1 MSLLYQCRLFLPK
14 RYDPV
19 PLFHGVF
26 FIYTQS
32 GEKARFIKKI
42 HQKILIPAPMEW
54 TGLPRLY
61 HPLGFR

>member
-1 MSLLYQCRLFLPK
+1 MNN
-14 RYDPV
+14 PV
-19 PLFHGVF
+19 PLFHCVF

-54 TGLPRLY
+54 TELPRLY
-61 HPLGFR
+61 HP

>member
-1 MSLLYQCRLFLPK
+1 MYQYRLFLPQMNN
-14 RYDPV
+14 PV
-19 PLFHGVF
+19 PLFHCVL

-54 TGLPRLY
+54 TERPRLY
-61 HPLGFR
+61 HP